1 MVTLVTRCAWA
12 TVRASARRILV
23 ATAGVVLAGCG
34 GQEATAPRPVFGSSG
49 PNGKNAPVHI
59 TPAQD
64 TLDALQASLQLVANV
79 DVTWSS
85 LTPTIVAV
93 DAHGGVLSVGPGTG
107 LVRALGIGG
116 RKADTATVVVRQVP
130 AALHVSPDS
139 LHLSVYFPGG
149 PTSSDALTAVAEDAN
164 GYSIA
169 DAIVTWVSDLLSVA
183 TVSADGI
190 VTAVDTGT
198 TTIRAILG
206 SLSDTTVVQVAASP
220 YP

>member
-1 MVTLVTRCAWA
+1 MVTLVTRCAWT

-23 ATAGVVLAGCG
+23 ATAGIVLAGCG
-34 GQEATAPRPVFGSSG
+34 GQEATAPRPLFSSNG

-93 DAHGGVLSVGPGTG
+93 DADGGVLSVGPGTG
-107 LVRALGIGG
+107 LVQARGIGG

-139 LHLSVYFPGG
+139 LHLSYFPGI
-149 PTSSDALTAVAEDAN
+149 TSSDALTAVAEDAN

-190 VTAVDTGT
+190 VTAVDTGS

-206 SLSDTTVVQVAASP
+206 TLSDTTVVQVVASP

>member
-1 MVTLVTRCAWA
+1 MAKLVTRCAWT

-23 ATAGVVLAGCG
+23 ATAGIVLAGCA
-34 GQEATAPRPVFGSSG
+34 GQDATAPGPLFSGNG

-64 TLDALQASLQLVANV
+64 TLDALQASLQLLANV

-93 DAHGGVLSVGPGTG
+93 DADGGVLSLSPGIG
-107 LVRALGIGG
+107 LVQALGIGG
-116 RKADTATVVVRQVP
+116 RKADTATILVRQVP

-139 LHLSVYFPGG
+139 LHLSIYFSGG
-149 PTSSDALTAVAEDAN
+149 PTSSEALTAVAEDAN
-164 GYSIA
+164 GFSIA

-190 VTAVDTGT
+190 VTAVDTGS
-198 TTIRAILG
+198 TTIRALLG
-206 SLSDTTVVQVAASP
+206 SLSDTTNVEVVASP

>member
-1 MVTLVTRCAWA
+1 MVTLVTRCAWT
-12 TVRASARRILV
+12 TVQASARRILV
-23 ATAGVVLAGCG
+23 ATAGIVLAGCS
-34 GQEATAPRPVFGSSG
+34 GQEATAPRPLFSGNG

-59 TPAQD
+59 APAQD
-64 TLDALQASLQLVANV
+64 TLDALQASLQLVTNV

-93 DAHGGVLSVGPGTG
+93 DADGGVLSLSPGIG
-107 LVRALGIGG
+107 LVQALGIGG
-116 RKADTATVVVRQVP
+116 RKADTATILVRQVP

-139 LHLSVYFPGG
+139 LHLSYFPGI
-149 PTSSDALTAVAEDAN
+149 TSSDALTAVAEDAN

-190 VTAVDTGT
+190 VTAVDTGS

-206 SLSDTTVVQVAASP
+206 TLSDTTVVEVVASP

>member
-1 MVTLVTRCAWA
+1 MVTLVTRCAWT

-34 GQEATAPRPVFGSSG
+34 GQEATAPRPVFSSSS

-93 DAHGGVLSVGPGTG
+93 DADGGVLSVGLGTG
-107 LVRALGIGG
+107 LVRALGTGG
-116 RKADTATVVVRQVP
+116 RKADTATVLVRQVP

-190 VTAVDTGT
+190 VTAVDTGS

-206 SLSDTTVVQVAASP
+206 SLSDTTVVEVVASP

>member
-1 MVTLVTRCAWA
+1 MVTRVTRSART
-12 TVRASARRILV
+12 TVSASARRILV
-23 ATAGVVLAGCG
+23 ATAGVMLAGCG
-34 GQEATAPRPVFGSSG
+34 GQEATAPRPLFSGNG

-85 LTPTIVAV
+85 LTPSIVAV
-93 DAHGGVLSVGPGTG
+93 DTDGDVLSVGPGTG
-107 LVRALGIGG
+107 LVQALGTGG

-139 LHLSVYFPGG
+139 LHLSYYSGI
-149 PTSSDALTAVAEDAN
+149 TSSDVLTAVAEDAN

-169 DAIVTWVSDLLSVA
+169 DAVVTWVSDLLSVA

-190 VTAVDTGT
+190 VTAVDTGS

-206 SLSDTTVVQVAASP
+206 SLSDTTNVAVVASP

>member
-1 MVTLVTRCAWA
+1 MVTLVTRCAWT
-12 TVRASARRILV
+12 TVRVSARRILV
-23 ATAGVVLAGCG
+23 ATAGIVLAGCG
-34 GQEATAPRPVFGSSG
+34 ASDSTAPRALFSGNG

-93 DAHGGVLSVGPGTG
+93 DANGGVLSVGPGTG
-107 LVRALGIGG
+107 LVEARGTGG

-139 LHLSVYFPGG
+139 LHLSFYFPGG

-169 DAIVTWVSDLLSVA
+169 DAIVSWVSDLLSVA

-190 VTAVDTGT
+190 VSAVDTGS

-206 SLSDTTVVQVAASP
+206 SLSDTTVVEVVASP

>member
-1 MVTLVTRCAWA
+1 MVTLATRYAWT

-23 ATAGVVLAGCG
+23 ATAGIVLAGCG
-34 GQEATAPRPVFGSSG
+34 GQEATAPRSVFSSSG

-93 DAHGGVLSVGPGTG
+93 DAGGGVLSVGPGTG
-107 LVRALGIGG
+107 LVQALGTGG
-116 RKADTATVVVRQVP
+116 RKADTATIVVRQVP
-130 AALHVSPDS
+130 AALRVSPDS
-139 LHLSVYFPGG
+139 LHLFYYSGI
-149 PTSSDALTAVAEDAN
+149 TSFDSLTAVAEDAN

-190 VTAVDTGT
+190 VTAVDTGST
-198 TTIRAILG
+198 TVRAILG
-206 SLSDTTVVQVAASP
+206 SLSDTTVVQVVASP

>member
-1 MVTLVTRCAWA
+1 MATLVTRCTWA
-12 TVRASARRILV
+12 TVRANARRILV

-34 GQEATAPRPVFGSSG
+34 GQEATAPRPLFSGNG

-85 LTPTIVAV
+85 LTPAIVAV
-93 DAHGGVLSVGPGTG
+93 DADGGVLSLSPGIG
-107 LVRALGIGG
+107 LVQALGIGG
-116 RKADTATVVVRQVP
+116 RKADTATILVRQVP

-139 LHLSVYFPGG
+139 LHLFYYSGI
-149 PTSSDALTAVAEDAN
+149 TSSDVLTAVAEDGN

-190 VTAVDTGT
+190 VTAVDTGS

-206 SLSDTTVVQVAASP
+206 TLSDTTVVEVVASP

>member
-1 MVTLVTRCAWA
+1 MVTLVTRCAPA

-23 ATAGVVLAGCG
+23 ATGIVLAGCA
-34 GQEATAPRPVFGSSG
+34 GQDATAPGPLFSGNG

-59 TPAQD
+59 APAQD
-64 TLDALQASLQLVANV
+64 TLDALHASLQLLANV

-93 DAHGGVLSVGPGTG
+93 DADGGVLSLSPGIG
-107 LVRALGIGG
+107 LVQALGIGG
-116 RKADTATVVVRQVP
+116 RKADTATILVRQVP

-139 LHLSVYFPGG
+139 LRLYFYFSGG
-149 PTSSDALTAVAEDAN
+149 PTSSEALTAVAEDAN
-164 GYSIA
+164 GFSIA
-169 DAIVTWVSDLLSVA
+169 DAIVTWVSDLLTVA

-190 VTAVDTGT
+190 VTAVDTGS
-198 TTIRAILG
+198 TTIRAFLG
-206 SLSDTTVVQVAASP
+206 SLSDTTNVEVVASP

>member
-1 MVTLVTRCAWA
+1 MVTLVTRCAGT

-23 ATAGVVLAGCG
+23 VTAGVVLAGCG
-34 GQEATAPRPVFGSSG
+34 ASDPTAPRALFSGNG

-93 DAHGGVLSVGPGTG
+93 DADGGVLSVGPGTG
-107 LVRALGIGG
+107 LVRALGTGG

-139 LHLSVYFPGG
+139 LHLFYYSGI
-149 PTSSDALTAVAEDAN
+149 TSSDALTAMAEDAN

-190 VTAVDTGT
+190 VTAVDTGS

-206 SLSDTTVVQVAASP
+206 SLSDTTVVEVVASP

>member
-1 MVTLVTRCAWA
+1 MVTLVTRCAWT
-12 TVRASARRILV
+12 TVRASARCILV
-23 ATAGVVLAGCG
+23 VTAGAVLAGCG
-34 GQEATAPRPVFGSSG
+34 GQEATAPRPLFSGNG

-93 DAHGGVLSVGPGTG
+93 DADGGVLSVGPGTG
-107 LVRALGIGG
+107 LVQALGTGG

-139 LHLSVYFPGG
+139 LHLFYYSGI
-149 PTSSDALTAVAEDAN
+149 TSSDVLTAVAEDAN

-190 VTAVDTGT
+190 VTAVDTGS

-206 SLSDTTVVQVAASP
+206 SLSDTTVVEVVPFP

>member
-1 MVTLVTRCAWA
+1 MATLVTRCART
-12 TVRASARRILV
+12 TVRATARCILV

-34 GQEATAPRPVFGSSG
+34 GQEATAPRPLFSGNG

-79 DVTWSS
+79 NVTWSS
-85 LTPTIVAV
+85 LTPSIVAV
-93 DAHGGVLSVGPGTG
+93 DPDGGVLSVGPGIG
-107 LVRALGIGG
+107 LVQALGTGG
-116 RKADTATVVVRQVP
+116 RKADTASVVVRQVP
-130 AALHVSPDS
+130 AALHVSLDS
-139 LHLSVYFPGG
+139 LRLYFYSPEG
-149 PTSSDALTAVAEDAN
+149 PTSSYALTAAAEDAN

-190 VTAVDTGT
+190 VTAVDTGS

-206 SLSDTTVVQVAASP
+206 SLSDTTNVAVVASP

>member
-1 MVTLVTRCAWA
+1 MVTHVTRCVWA
-12 TVRASARRILV
+12 TIRASTRRILI
-23 ATAGVVLAGCG
+23 ATAGIVLTGCG
-34 GQEATAPRPVFGSSG
+34 GQEATAPRPLFSSSG
-49 PNGKNAPVHI
+49 PHGKNAPVHI

-93 DAHGGVLSVGPGTG
+93 DVDGGVLSVGPGTG
-107 LVRALGIGG
+107 LVRALGTGG

-130 AALHVSPDS
+130 AALHVSPDT
-139 LHLSVYFPGG
+139 LHLYTYSIDEI
-149 PTSSDALTAVAEDAN
+149 TASDTLTAVAEDAN

-183 TVSADGI
+183 TVSAEGI
-190 VTAVDTGT
+190 VTAVDTGS

-206 SLSDTTVVQVAASP
+206 SLSDTTVVEVVASP

>member
-1 MVTLVTRCAWA
+1 MVTLVTQCAWT
-12 TVRASARRILV
+12 TVQARARRILV
-23 ATAGVVLAGCG
+23 ATAGIVLAGCG
-34 GQEATAPRPVFGSSG
+34 GQEAMAPRPLFSGNG

-59 TPAQD
+59 IPAQD

-93 DAHGGVLSVGPGTG
+93 DADGGVLSLSPGIG
-107 LVRALGIGG
+107 LVRGLGIGG
-116 RKADTATVVVRQVP
+116 RKADTATILVRQVP

-139 LHLSVYFPGG
+139 LHLSYFPGI
-149 PTSSDALTAVAEDAN
+149 PSRDALTAVAEDAN

-183 TVSADGI
+183 TVSAGGI
-190 VTAVDTGT
+190 VTAVDTGS

-206 SLSDTTVVQVAASP
+206 TLSDTTVVEVVASP